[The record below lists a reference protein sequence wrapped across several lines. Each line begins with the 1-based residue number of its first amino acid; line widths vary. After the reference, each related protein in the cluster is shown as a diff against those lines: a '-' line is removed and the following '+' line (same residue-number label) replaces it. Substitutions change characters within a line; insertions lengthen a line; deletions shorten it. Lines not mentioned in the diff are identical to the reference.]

1 MSSTAID
8 TYMADIQASL
18 KEIAGDEAML
28 ARVAKYLRRLVK
40 ERKPDPTCMSK
51 EEYFAKIDRS
61 LEQARQGKVYS
72 MLPNESLS
80 EFLERTKG
88 SVC

>member
-8 TYMADIQASL
+8 TYSTEIQANL
-18 KEIAGDEAML
+18 NEIAGDEAML

-61 LEQARQGKVYS
+61 LEQARQGKVYT
-72 MLPNESLS
+72 MLPNESLDD
-80 EFLERTKG
+80 FLKRIAG
-88 SVC
+88 

>member
-8 TYMADIQASL
+8 TYSTEIQANL
-18 KEIAGDEAML
+18 NEIAGDEAML

-61 LEQARQGKVYS
+61 LEQARQGKVRRINS
-72 MLPNESLS
+72 IEELDAFLNSL
-80 EFLERTKG
+80 
-88 SVC
+88 

>member
-8 TYMADIQASL
+8 TYMAEIQASL
-18 KEIAGDEAML
+18 NEIAGDEAML

-40 ERKPDPTCMSK
+40 ERKPDSTCMSK

-61 LEQARQGKVYS
+61 LEQARLGKVYT
-72 MLPNESLS
+72 MLPNESLDD
-80 EFLERTKG
+80 FLKRIVG
-88 SVC
+88 